1 MNAVAGSRWATFW
14 AEGAE
19 EIRKF
24 VSEPYERKVDI
35 KFNTFRDKFSVFSL
49 LYVLSIFGY
58 MFAVLSIF
66 AAANNVSVTYL
77 FSSMMDNTFRGPI
90 LEEYYFAFSF
100 AHAAYI
106 TFAIFLFP
114 LWKFLEY
121 AADPIISHLLIAI
134 IALLVIL
141 LEINDGRL
149 FYGFF
154 GWGGLAFIVLAAPF
168 YLAKILNTYRI
179 DKDRQAHLLFVAS
192 VALLGWAL
200 WLQNG
205 GNWQQMAVLDSP
217 IVLPLVNWKI
227 PFTDSIGFLFA
238 LLGFVHDPVAGS
250 LSVAVQAHINE
261 IVLFMGAGL
270 LFLFAEI
277 RLHKSAVGVQP
288 RFALLAF
295 VLFWLAVFVEVA
307 LHWSGTPALPPE
319 LILFNRA
326 FAVLAFG
333 VYLFWRRVAKYGE
346 PVRGADGVFKA
357 ACDWAELEG
366 WKIAAW
372 LLGLL
377 WLSTQLSHTWLND
390 FPEAIQYIIC
400 IVLLGVPLRKI
411 IGFKH
416 EFDTLLVPYRNA
428 LQLERES
435 YQPPPVVATE
445 KETRDALGDDDDD
458 DKGR

>member
-1 MNAVAGSRWATFW
+1 MNAVNTGLSGLIAYMF
-14 AEGAE
+14 
-19 EIRKF
+19 
-24 VSEPYERKVDI
+24 SERAYREA
-35 KFNTFRDKFSVFSL
+35 FNTCSDRFDLMPSIKTTTWTGLAIVIFFVL
-49 LYVLSIFGY
+49 LGAGAIYDGTPLHY
-58 MFAVLSIF
+58 L
-66 AAANNVSVTYL
+66 L
-77 FSSMMDNTFRGPI
+77 FSIPLIVFVF
-90 LEEYYFAFSF
+90 FAFC
-100 AHAAYI
+100 A
-106 TFAIFLFP
+106 
-114 LWKFLEY
+114 
-121 AADPIISHLLIAI
+121 
-134 IALLVIL
+134 ALLFIHYSTNSLTLISFYFLVFCSTSYVIIHF
-141 LEINDGRL
+141 INDPSYISSGGVFYYGYLLLASVMFLPFLPLLLVGAVGTIRL
-149 FYGFF
+149 
-154 GWGGLAFIVLAAPF
+154 
-168 YLAKILNTYRI
+168 
-179 DKDRQAHLLFVAS
+179 DKDRQAHLLFLLSMA
-192 VALLGWAL
+192 ALGWAL

-205 GNWQQMAVLDSP
+205 GHWQKMAVLDSP

-307 LHWSGTPALPPE
+307 LHWSSAPVFHPA

-326 FAVLAFG
+326 LAVLAFG

-372 LLGLL
+372 LLGVL
-377 WLSTQLSHTWLND
+377 WLSTQLSHTWLDD
-390 FPEAIQYIIC
+390 FPEAIQYILC

-416 EFDTLLVPYRNA
+416 EFDSLLAPYRNA

-445 KETRDALGDDDDD
+445 KETRDALGDDDD
-458 DKGR
+458 KGG

>member
-1 MNAVAGSRWATFW
+1 MNAAAVSGGLKQWLNLWLSGSSAINKGLTN
-14 AEGAE
+14 
-19 EIRKF
+19 EIFPRNF
-24 VSEPYERKVDI
+24 
-35 KFNTFRDKFSVFSL
+35 
-49 LYVLSIFGY
+49 
-58 MFAVLSIF
+58 
-66 AAANNVSVTYL
+66 L
-77 FSSMMDNTFRGPI
+77 FSGWDWHKKDLG
-90 LEEYYFAFSF
+90 EK
-100 AHAAYI
+100 AAI
-106 TFAIFLFP
+106 LFP
-114 LWKFLEY
+114 ACLLLLMFYMGGVGYLIQSNISGPLACSVVFY
-121 AADPIISHLLIAI
+121 AFI
-134 IALLVIL
+134 IALLALGFIIYAADLIFFAL
-141 LEINDGRL
+141 LSVGIPLLLVYGIIQLIEFITFGQGDLMARL
-149 FYGFF
+149 AAFAATAF
-154 GWGGLAFIVLAAPF
+154 LAFICFSMMLVSIPGF
-168 YLAKILNTYRI
+168 YISILRTFSI

-205 GNWQQMAVLDSP
+205 GNWQNMAVLDSP
-217 IVLPLVNWKI
+217 IVLPLLNWKI

-307 LHWSGTPALPPE
+307 LHWSSAPVFHPA

-326 FAVLAFG
+326 LAVLAFG

-377 WLSTQLSHTWLND
+377 WLSTQLSHTWLNG
-390 FPEAIQYIIC
+390 FPDPIKYILC

-416 EFDTLLVPYRNA
+416 EFDSLLAPYRNA

-445 KETRDALGDDDDD
+445 KETRDALGDDDD
-458 DKGR
+458 KGG